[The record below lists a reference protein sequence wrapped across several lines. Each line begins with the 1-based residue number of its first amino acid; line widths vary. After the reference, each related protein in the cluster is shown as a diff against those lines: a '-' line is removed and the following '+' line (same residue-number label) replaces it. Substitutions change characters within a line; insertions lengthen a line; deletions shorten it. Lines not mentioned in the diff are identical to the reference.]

1 MEFEWL
7 QRGICCQNPYVSQST
22 SRSRC
27 WAPKYALIL
36 ENRPIDDLFPMNDE
50 QEAIRLEREADVA
63 EGKTPGYDAAEYLEL
78 LRKRGGNA

>member
-1 MEFEWL
+1 
-7 QRGICCQNPYVSQST
+7 
-22 SRSRC
+22 
-27 WAPKYALIL
+27 
-36 ENRPIDDLFPMNDE
+36 MNDE